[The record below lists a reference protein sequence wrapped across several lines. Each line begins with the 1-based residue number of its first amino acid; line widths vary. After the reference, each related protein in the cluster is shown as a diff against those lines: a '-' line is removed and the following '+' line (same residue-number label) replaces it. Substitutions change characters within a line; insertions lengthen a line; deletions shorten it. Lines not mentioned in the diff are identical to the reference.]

1 MDKKAKE
8 CIRMLRDLVSD
19 VQGAPFPGGDINTEL
34 YAIWY
39 EHAQK
44 AAVECFE
51 FLNARTFAAARPRFA
66 FWTTPALNAPTLNA
80 RPFVATLPTA
90 F

>member
-1 MDKKAKE
+1 MKKLKKLLFLE
-8 CIRMLRDLVSD
+8 SSLEGLCLNNNLLC
-19 VQGAPFPGGDINTEL
+19 PFPGGDIDTEL

-51 FLNARTFAAARPRFA
+51 FLNANFPKEQKE
-66 FWTTPALNAPTLNA
+66 LNKSIDKL
-80 RPFVATLPTA
+80 FD
-90 F
+90 

>member
-1 MDKKAKE
+1 MRMDKKTKE
-8 CIRMLRDLVSD
+8 CISMLRGLVSD
-19 VQGAPFPGGDINTEL
+19 VQGAPFPGGDIDTEL

-51 FLNARTFAAARPRFA
+51 FLNANFPKEQKE
-66 FWTTPALNAPTLNA
+66 LNKSIDKL
-80 RPFVATLPTA
+80 FDK
-90 F
+90 

>member
-1 MDKKAKE
+1 MDRKAKQ
-8 CIRMLRDLVSD
+8 CIQMLRDLVSD

-34 YAIWY
+34 YSIWY

-51 FLNARTFAAARPRFA
+51 FLYANFPKEQKDLTKSIDKLFPEK
-66 FWTTPALNAPTLNA
+66 
-80 RPFVATLPTA
+80 
-90 F
+90 